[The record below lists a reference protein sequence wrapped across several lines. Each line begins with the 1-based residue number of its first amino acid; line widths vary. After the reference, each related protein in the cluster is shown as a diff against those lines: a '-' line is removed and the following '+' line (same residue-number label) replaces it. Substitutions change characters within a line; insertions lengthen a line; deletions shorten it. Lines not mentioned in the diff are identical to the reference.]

1 MTVEKRQNG
10 EEVTLLVS
18 GRVDTTN
25 AKEFEN
31 EVTAKMEG
39 AKSLILDFAE
49 LEYISSAGLRV
60 VLGIIK
66 QMKNQGTLAIKNAN
80 EMVKE
85 IFEVTGF
92 SDLVDM
98 E

>member
-1 MTVEKRQNG
+1 MKVEKNQNR

-25 AKEFEN
+25 AKQFED
-31 EVTAKMEG
+31 EVTAKIEG
-39 AKSLILDFAE
+39 VKSLILDFAE

-60 VLGIIK
+60 ILSIIK
-66 QMKNQGTLAIKNAN
+66 QMKNQGTLVIKNAN

>member
-1 MTVEKRQNG
+1 MKVEKKQNG

-25 AKEFEN
+25 AKEFES
-31 EVTAKMEG
+31 EVTVKMEG

-60 VLGIIK
+60 VLSIIK

>member
-1 MTVEKRQNG
+1 MTVEKKQNG

-25 AKEFEN
+25 ANEFES
-31 EVTAKMEG
+31 EVVVKMEG
-39 AKSLILDFAE
+39 AKSLVLDFAE

-60 VLGIIK
+60 ILNIIK
-66 QMKNQGTLAIKNAN
+66 QMKNQGTLAVKNAN
-80 EMVKE
+80 EMIKE

>member
-1 MTVEKRQNG
+1 MTVEKIVNG
-10 EEVTLLVS
+10 EEIILKVT
-18 GRVDTTN
+18 GRIDTTN
-25 AKEFEN
+25 AKEFE
-31 EVTAKMEG
+31 EKAVSSLEG
-39 AKSLILDFAE
+39 VKSLILDFAE

-60 VLGIIK
+60 VLVLIK
-66 QMKNQGTLAIKNAN
+66 QMKRQGNMLVKNTN

-92 SDLVDM
+92 ADLVDV

>member
-1 MTVEKRQNG
+1 MTVEKKQNG

-25 AKEFEN
+25 AKEFES
-31 EVTAKMEG
+31 EVTVKMEG

-60 VLGIIK
+60 VLSIIK

-80 EMVKE
+80 EMIKE

>member
-1 MTVEKRQNG
+1 MTVEKKQNG

-25 AKEFEN
+25 ANEFES
-31 EVTAKMEG
+31 EVTVKMEG

-60 VLGIIK
+60 VLSIIK
-66 QMKNQGTLAIKNAN
+66 RMKNQGTLAIINAN
-80 EMVKE
+80 EMIKE

-92 SDLVDM
+92 SDLVDIK
-98 E
+98 

>member
-1 MTVEKRQNG
+1 MTVEKKQNG

-25 AKEFEN
+25 ANEFES
-31 EVTAKMEG
+31 EVVVKMEG
-39 AKSLILDFAE
+39 AKSLVLDFAE

-60 VLGIIK
+60 ILNIIK
-66 QMKNQGTLAIKNAN
+66 QMKNQGTLVVKNAN
-80 EMVKE
+80 EMIKE

>member
-1 MTVEKRQNG
+1 MTVEKKQNG

-25 AKEFEN
+25 ANEFES
-31 EVTAKMEG
+31 EVTVKMEG

-60 VLGIIK
+60 VLSIIK
-66 QMKNQGTLAIKNAN
+66 RMKNQGTLAINNAN
-80 EMVKE
+80 EMIKE

-92 SDLVDM
+92 SDLVDIK
-98 E
+98 

>member
-49 LEYISSAGLRV
+49 
-60 VLGIIK
+60 
-66 QMKNQGTLAIKNAN
+66 
-80 EMVKE
+80 
-85 IFEVTGF
+85 
-92 SDLVDM
+92 
-98 E
+98 